1 MSTENNFVCSVC
13 SADFEV
19 ISDLVDED
27 EHSVKF
33 CPFCG
38 SELEEPEE
46 PEDLDDPWSDD
57 EE

>member
-38 SELEEPEE
+38 SELDEE
-46 PEDLDDPWSDD
+46 EDLEDPWNELSD